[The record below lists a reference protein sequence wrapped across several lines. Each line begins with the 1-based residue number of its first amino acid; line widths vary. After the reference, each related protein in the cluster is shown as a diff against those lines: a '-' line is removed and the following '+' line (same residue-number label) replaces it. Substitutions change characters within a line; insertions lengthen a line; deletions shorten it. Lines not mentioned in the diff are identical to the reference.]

1 MTPSIISAEYDD
13 RAGIKWCIQF
23 GLDQATMTDA
33 EMSEFIVAN
42 KGRPYGEG
50 GQQAEEFE
58 REVMK
63 RRFEI
68 LSGGLEECLYSG
80 DGPFTKEKAATER
93 FIDEKGRNPVPT
105 KMVADYVLEFVPMIT
120 FMDTGKVLFYANGVY
135 HEGAEAPIAWA
146 TERLLGGFAS
156 SHVVNEVIGHISRST
171 YKKRETLEDYTEWVC
186 LQNGLL
192 NIKTKEFVAHSP
204 ERFFTTQLPLVYDPA
219 AKCPLIDQFV
229 GEIVGAED
237 VALIFEFLAYCLE
250 PGYRH
255 QKALL
260 AIGGG
265 RNGKSTY
272 LDLLRAFLGP
282 KNVSSVTLQQL
293 DEDRFAIANLYGKR
307 ANVCADISAR
317 EMKDTGSFKG
327 LTGGDA
333 LTAQFKNQGHF
344 SFKNSAKLVFSCNT
358 VPRTDDNSVAF
369 YRRWILVNFPNEFI
383 AGENADP
390 AILEKLTTPAELSG
404 LLNKALGRLAGLNAR
419 GTFSNAAS
427 VEATQE
433 KYMALSDS
441 IYCFV
446 NDKCVIDNGEI
457 TEEDGIIS
465 GRAAPRTLKADI
477 DTAYKAFCKERKL
490 SPVSDKRFKTNL
502 LRVAPSISDGRVSRT
517 DRRAVWVGI
526 RLKNETEKKED
537 AVQTTFAIVKPQGGD
552 QK

>member
-1 MTPSIISAEYDD
+1 
-13 RAGIKWCIQF
+13 
-23 GLDQATMTDA
+23 
-33 EMSEFIVAN
+33 
-42 KGRPYGEG
+42 
-50 GQQAEEFE
+50 
-58 REVMK
+58 
-63 RRFEI
+63 
-68 LSGGLEECLYSG
+68 
-80 DGPFTKEKAATER
+80 
-93 FIDEKGRNPVPT
+93 
-105 KMVADYVLEFVPMIT
+105 
-120 FMDTGKVLFYANGVY
+120 
-135 HEGAEAPIAWA
+135 
-146 TERLLGGFAS
+146 
-156 SHVVNEVIGHISRST
+156 
-171 YKKRETLEDYTEWVC
+171 
-186 LQNGLL
+186 
-192 NIKTKEFVAHSP
+192 
-204 ERFFTTQLPLVYDPA
+204 
-219 AKCPLIDQFV
+219 
-229 GEIVGAED
+229 
-237 VALIFEFLAYCLE
+237 
-250 PGYRH
+250 
-255 QKALL
+255 
-260 AIGGG
+260 
-265 RNGKSTY
+265 
-272 LDLLRAFLGP
+272 
-282 KNVSSVTLQQL
+282 
-293 DEDRFAIANLYGKR
+293 
-307 ANVCADISAR
+307 
-317 EMKDTGSFKG
+317 MKDTGSFKG